1 MDLKYMR
8 RALKEAQKAM
18 EKDEV
23 PVGCVIVLDGVIIAR
38 AHNKKETNN
47 NPLCHAEMI
56 AIQKATK
63 KLGDWRLKDCEMY
76 VTLEPCLMCCGALIQ
91 SRIKKVYYGAKDE
104 KGGGVESLAYTFEI
118 QGLNHYVNYEG
129 GIMEKECQNLLSNY
143 FKSKR

>member
-47 NPLCHAEMI
+47 NPLGHAEMI

>member
-8 RALKEAQKAM
+8 CALKEAQKAM

-47 NPLCHAEMI
+47 NPLGHAEMI

>member
-1 MDLKYMR
+1 MDLKHMR
-8 RALKEAQKAM
+8 CALKEAQKAM

-47 NPLCHAEMI
+47 NPLGHAEMI